1 MSISQTVTQIIEK
14 VRRHGDKALCGY
26 AKRFDKLRL
35 RPSQLRVSPE
45 ELRKARQRVSPQF
58 LKTISECGKQVRN
71 FAENEKKRLPSSWMI
86 SQGSARVGQLVRPV
100 DSAGLYIPGGR
111 FPYPSTVLM
120 TAIPARI
127 AGVKR
132 IIMASPPA
140 NLTPEVL
147 TAASWAGGDEIF
159 RMGGASAIAAM
170 ALGTSRI
177 KPVDLIVGPGNQYV
191 TEAK

>member
-1 MSISQTVTQIIEK
+1 
-14 VRRHGDKALCGY
+14 
-26 AKRFDKLRL
+26 
-35 RPSQLRVSPE
+35 
-45 ELRKARQRVSPQF
+45 
-58 LKTISECGKQVRN
+58 
-71 FAENEKKRLPSSWMI
+71 MI
-86 SQGSARVGQLVRPV
+86 SHGSTRVGQLVRPV
-100 DSAGLYIPGGR
+100 DSTGLYIPGGR

-132 IIMASPPA
+132 IIMASPPS

-147 TAASWAGGDEIF
+147 TAASWAGVDEIY
-159 RMGGASAIAAM
+159 RMGGAGAIAAM

-191 TEAK
+191 TEAKRQLYGVVGIDLLAGPSEVVIIADGTTPVQYIEADLLAQAEHDPAARSVLFTTSA